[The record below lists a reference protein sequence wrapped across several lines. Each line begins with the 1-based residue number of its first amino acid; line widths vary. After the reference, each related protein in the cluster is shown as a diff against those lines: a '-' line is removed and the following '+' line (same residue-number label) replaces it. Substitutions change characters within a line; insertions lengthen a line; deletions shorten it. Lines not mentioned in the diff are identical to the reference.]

1 MGRPSVFQP
10 KDGARVQ
17 GVLTKTGADRFEV
30 ARRKLSTLAPHVRIV
45 SDADVIEYLA
55 RGEEITKAYIAAHGP
70 RT

>member
-10 KDGARVQ
+10 KNGARVQ
-17 GVLTKTGADRFEV
+17 GVLTRTGAERFES
-30 ARRKLSTLAPHVRIV
+30 ARRKLGQLAPHVKIV

-70 RT
+70 QP